1 MPIVLFVNGSS
12 HQLDVPDDEPLL
24 SVLRNR
30 LDLTGTK
37 YGCGEGQCGA
47 CTVLLDGKPIR
58 SCRTPVSSAAG
69 KRITTIEGLEQDGR
83 LHPVQQAFLDNEA
96 FQCGY
101 CTPGM
106 IMGAVALL
114 TSNPRPSEQE
124 ILRGMQGHI
133 CRCGTISA
141 DRRCRGASSKS
152 QWLKQ
157 AKEREPSTRVSNRR
171 PAARFHSW
179 SCTRF

>member
-1 MPIVLFVNGSS
+1 MGDRRMLFVRKYTVARSARYPMPDLTLNINGKDL
-12 HQLDVPDDEPLL
+12 HVTAAAEETLL

-133 CRCGTISA
+133 CRCGTYQRIVA
-141 DRRCRGASSKS
+141 AVE
-152 QWLKQ
+152 Q
-157 AKEREPSTRVSNRR
+157 AANRNG
-171 PAARFHSW
+171 
-179 SCTRF
+179 